1 MRISILLLLLPLIVS
16 CHSRQVEKL
25 QDGLILHLSDSTT
38 RLIKIQVLDENIIH
52 VIASPEDQLD
62 NKTSLVTV
70 KPAPLLQKWNYS
82 RQGHI
87 ITINTEKLRTE
98 VSLSTGEI
106 AFKDAE
112 GNTILSE
119 PEGGGKSY
127 TPVYI
132 NDTPFYSIQ
141 QVFESPEGEAFYGL
155 GQHQN
160 RQMNYK
166 RADVELAQHNIV
178 AVVPFL
184 YSSKNY
190 GILWDNYSITRFGD
204 PREYQSISSLNLFSK
219 DNRSGGLTASYYHK
233 NNLLLSRQENSI
245 DYQYIESS
253 GNWPDNL
260 PRNDV
265 KVIWEGSFASDIEG
279 IHKFSLYASEYFKLW
294 IDDTLIFDKWRQ
306 NWNPWHN
313 LFTVEM
319 KKDERHTIRLEW
331 TVNDSY
337 LALLHLNTMDEKEQN
352 NLSLF
357 SEVGKQIDYYFF
369 YGKDADDVIS
379 GYRQVTG
386 KALIMPKWAMG
397 FWQSRER
404 YKTQEELLDVAKE
417 FRKRGI
423 PIDNMVLDWF
433 YWEEDQ
439 WGSHEFDDKRFP
451 DPAGMINELHDNLHM
466 NIMISVWPKFYRGTT
481 HFSEMQERGF
491 LYQRCLETDRK
502 DWIGYVSTFYD
513 PFNPDAG
520 KLFWNQINEHLNSK
534 GIDAWWLDATEPD
547 MQSNHSID
555 ERKLMMSPT
564 WLGSGSQYFNAFS
577 LLNSKVVYE
586 GSREVNPDKRAFI
599 LTRSAFA
606 GQQRYAAATWR
617 GDVASRWSDLED

>member
-1 MRISILLLLLPLIVS
+1 MRISILLLIPLIIS
-16 CHSRQVEKL
+16 CHSGQVEKL
-25 QDGLILHLSDSTT
+25 QDGLMIHPVDGTT
-38 RLIKIQVLDENIIH
+38 GLIKIQVVAKNIIH
-52 VIASPEDQLD
+52 VTAGPEEQLD
-62 NKTSLVTV
+62 NKSSLVTV
-70 KPAPLLQKWNYS
+70 KSAPLFQKWNYS
-82 RQGHI
+82 KQGHI
-87 ITINTEKLRTE
+87 ITINTEKLRAE

-106 AFKDAE
+106 AFKDTE
-112 GNTILSE
+112 GNNILCE

-127 TPVYI
+127 TPVMI
-132 NDTPFYSIQ
+132 DGEKFYSLR
-141 QVFESPEGEAFYGL
+141 QVFKSPEDEAFYGL

-166 RADVELAQHNIV
+166 GADVELAQHNIV
-178 AVVPFL
+178 AVVPFF
-184 YSSKNY
+184 YSSRNY

-219 DNRSGGLTASYYHK
+219 DNKPGGLSASYYH
-233 NNLLLSRQENSI
+233 NNRLLLSRQENSI
-245 DYQYIESS
+245 DYQYMESS
-253 GNWPDNL
+253 GNWPENI
-260 PRNDV
+260 PTTDV
-265 KVIWEGSFASDIEG
+265 KVIWEGFISSDNEG
-279 IHKFSLYASEYFKLW
+279 IHKFSLYASDYFKLW

-319 KKDERHTIRLEW
+319 KKDDKHTIRLEW
-331 TVNDSY
+331 TANNSY
-337 LALLHLNTMDEKEQN
+337 LALLHLNPMDEKEQN

-357 SEVGKQIDYYFF
+357 SEVGKQIDYYFI
-369 YGKDADDVIS
+369 YGKDADEVIS
-379 GYRQVTG
+379 GYRQITG
-386 KALIMPKWAMG
+386 KAPIMPRWAMG
-397 FWQSRER
+397 LWQSRER

-423 PIDNMVLDWF
+423 PIDNIVLDWF

-451 DPAGMINELHDNLHM
+451 DPAGMIKELHDNLHM

-547 MQSNHSID
+547 M
-555 ERKLMMSPT
+555 
-564 WLGSGSQYFNAFS
+564 
-577 LLNSKVVYE
+577 
-586 GSREVNPDKRAFI
+586 
-599 LTRSAFA
+599 
-606 GQQRYAAATWR
+606 
-617 GDVASRWSDLED
+617 